1 MNSFL
6 VSAAVTA
13 ETAIVVA
20 AAFVV
25 VRQRAGSAAAAY
37 AVAVVFAL
45 CGLSLL
51 YQSLFA
57 LGIHDYSLAADAFM
71 LAACGTLVYRNRA
84 VVTGA
89 FGELWGFVRGNRV
102 FAGVLFGSMAAIFV
116 IGFALPPTVYD
127 SLTYHLARILMM
139 QNEGAYF
146 LTNFSDYRQDI
157 YPIGYDILYFPYLR
171 FYSDFGLSVPGFL
184 SYTVLLAAAYD
195 LCQRLFRNPA
205 LSRVITLV
213 AAALPVFVLHASVA
227 KNDLIL
233 AALALVLLLSSLEIL
248 SRRDPFY
255 LVVGVTT
262 AIFGVTAKLSFAFFA
277 ALMGLAVLWALWRQ
291 HGAGQIG
298 RMLASAARLGRGLP
312 LLFPIGSAGFLAGLF
327 VHNWR
332 AYGSASGPGAYVAF
346 ATQDPGLKDFFI
358 NGARYLIQLLAIPQE
373 IFGSAVSLWF
383 AKQLG
388 KDALTGVQDQI
399 TAYLPTLEA
408 SFTPPPEA
416 AWYGPLGLVLVFAL
430 LYTAW
435 RGRGALRLGALVALA
450 FALIAAM
457 AVPWTPW
464 RGRYFGPSM
473 AVALICLGFACAA
486 VNEKWPRQGKVLSG
500 FLVAV
505 SAANLL
511 FLAFARPVLNFDK
524 WTRLAGD
531 RNAAYIGLSGLRNA
545 WLPLVRDTAPG
556 SRVLLISNVDTAL
569 YPFYM
574 QRPDLAFTNTG
585 IRGREYYGGLNIGG
599 RRHDILGQDIFA
611 LIEAEF
617 DAAFILNAPAEFIT
631 EFMALKRR
639 GETGN
644 AGGAADQ
651 R

>member
-6 VSAAVTA
+6 VSVAVTA
-13 ETAIVVA
+13 ETALVVA
-20 AAFVV
+20 AAFAV
-25 VRQRAGSAAAAY
+25 VRQRAGSAAASY

-45 CGLSLL
+45 CGSSLL

-57 LGIHDYSLAADAFM
+57 LGLHDYSLAADAVV

-84 VVTGA
+84 VLAGGV
-89 FGELWGFVRGNRV
+89 GELWSFVRGNRA
-102 FAGVLFGSMAAIFV
+102 FAGVLFAPMAAIFV
-116 IGFALPPTVYD
+116 IGFVLPPTVYD

-157 YPIGYDILYFPYLR
+157 YPIGYDILYFPFLR
-171 FYSDFGLSVPGFL
+171 FYSDFGLGLPGFL

-255 LVVGVTT
+255 LLVGVTAAT
-262 AIFGVTAKLSFAFFA
+262 FGATAKLSFAFFA
-277 ALMGLAVLWALWRQ
+277 ALMGLAVLWALWRE

-298 RMLASAARLGRGLP
+298 KMVASAARLGRGLP
-312 LLFPIGSAGFLAGLF
+312 LLFPIGSAGFLGGLF

-332 AYGSASGPGAYVAF
+332 TYASASGPPEYVAF
-346 ATQDPGLKDFFI
+346 MTQDPGLRDFFI
-358 NGARYLIQLLAIPQE
+358 NSARYLIQLAAVPQE
-373 IFGSAVSLWF
+373 IFGHAVTLWF
-383 AKQLG
+383 ANWLG

-399 TAYLPTLEA
+399 TGHLPTLEA
-408 SFTPPPEA
+408 AFSPPPEA
-416 AWYGPLGLVLVFAL
+416 AWYGPLGIVLLLAL
-430 LYTAW
+430 LFAAW
-435 RGRGALRLGALVALA
+435 RGRGVVRLGALVALA

-473 AVALICLGFACAA
+473 AVALICLGFACAR
-486 VNEKWPRQGKVLSG
+486 VNEKWPRRGKILSG
-500 FLVAV
+500 FLVTV

-511 FLAFARPVLNFDK
+511 FLAFGRPIMNFDN
-524 WTRLAGD
+524 WSRLARD
-531 RNAAYIGLSGLRNA
+531 RNAAYIAMSGLRNA
-545 WLPLVRDTAPG
+545 WQPLVRDTAPG

-569 YPFYM
+569 YPLYLR
-574 QRPDLAFTNTG
+574 RPDLVFTNTG

-599 RRHDILGQDIFA
+599 RQHDILGKDIFA
-611 LIEAEF
+611 LIAVEF

-631 EFMALKRR
+631 EFMALKRG

-644 AGGAADQ
+644 GNGAADQ